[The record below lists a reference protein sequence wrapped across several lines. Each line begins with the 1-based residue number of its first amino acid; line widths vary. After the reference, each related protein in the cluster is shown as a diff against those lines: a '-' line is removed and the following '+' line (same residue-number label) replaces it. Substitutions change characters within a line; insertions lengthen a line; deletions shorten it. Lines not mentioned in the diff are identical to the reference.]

1 MEDTSGQ
8 EKIDEFITKLPADK
22 DEYMMPSASGPV
34 DLSIIEVQ
42 GRAPTTIR
50 FQRGEITHLFNLPQ
64 SVRALYIDQNN
75 FSELPQDGMRNLKI
89 LSCNNNHISRFDAG
103 NFSNLEELYL
113 NKNDIGQLTELPP
126 TLKVLEIN
134 NNYELRIL
142 DLRSA
147 PELKT
152 VNCTSCSNLQQ
163 ITGVCQADSAGFKL
177 NYDRDNGVHVEY
189 IDACTSA
196 SDSTSVKSKSRS
208 KSADETRITVDE
220 YYQLKRKYQMM
231 RKRNVDDIVKMPISL
246 KQKKKMVR
254 AIPNKCVECGG
265 KGGTHFWR
273 ENDVLR
279 AVCEATPKCDLN
291 MRVNAGFYAN
301 INYLMDV
308 TQDDMQEKRANI
320 IRLKMDT
327 LFSYVTESESAK
339 RFKQDLETYQSDD
352 AMFNTYKDYEENMV
366 DDPVKARLVKK
377 KTQEIY
383 RVLRE
388 VRQMLEE
395 YNKTGDKMVLSD
407 AVAKQ
412 VNELHAEIDALRI
425 LKYPVMEMVDDPD
438 MSGVK
443 CLRQTHYNP
452 DLLDYPLH
460 NI

>member
-1 MEDTSGQ
+1 MEDASQ
-8 EKIDEFITKLPADK
+8 QQMIDEFITKLPADK
-22 DEYMMPSASGPV
+22 DEYIIPGAQGPV
-34 DLSIIEVQ
+34 DLSIIEAQ
-42 GRAPTTIR
+42 GRAPTVIR
-50 FQRGEITHLFNLPQ
+50 FQHGEITHLFNLPQ

-75 FSELPQDGMRNLKI
+75 FSELPQDGVRELKI

-126 TLKVLEIN
+126 MLKVLEIN
-134 NNYELRIL
+134 NNNDLRIL

-152 VNCTSCSNLQQ
+152 VSCANCANLQQ

-189 IDACTSA
+189 IDSNV
-196 SDSTSVKSKSRS
+196 SSKSKSS
-208 KSADETRITVDE
+208 KSADEIRITVDE

-246 KQKKKMVR
+246 KKKKKMVR

-279 AVCEATPKCDLN
+279 AICEATPKCDLN
-291 MRVNAGFYAN
+291 LRVNAGFYAN

-327 LFSYVTESESAK
+327 LFNYMTESESAK

-352 AMFNTYKDYEENMV
+352 AMFNTYKDYAENMTN
-366 DDPVKARLVKK
+366 DPVKARLVKK

-383 RVLRE
+383 RVLHE

-395 YNKTGDKMVLSD
+395 YNKTGDKMVLND
-407 AVAKQ
+407 AVEKQ
-412 VNELHAEIDALRI
+412 VKELHTEIDALRN

-438 MSGVK
+438 VDGVK
-443 CLRQTHYNP
+443 YLRQTHYNP

>member
-1 MEDTSGQ
+1 MDDTTGQ
-8 EKIDEFITKLPADK
+8 QMIDEFISKLPADK
-22 DEYMMPSASGPV
+22 DEYVMPSVSGPV
-34 DLSIIEVQ
+34 DLSIIEAQ

-75 FSELPQDGMRNLKI
+75 FSELPQDGMRDLKI

-152 VNCTSCSNLQQ
+152 VSCTSCSNLQQ

-177 NYDRDNGVHVEY
+177 NYDRAGAGVHVEY
-189 IDACTSA
+189 IDSCTSA
-196 SDSTSVKSKSRS
+196 SAKSKSRS
-208 KSADETRITVDE
+208 NSADEIRITVDE

-366 DDPVKARLVKK
+366 NDPVKARLVKK

-412 VNELHAEIDALRI
+412 VNELHAEIDALRN

-443 CLRQTHYNP
+443 HLRQTHYNP
-452 DLLDYPLH
+452 DLLDYPL
-460 NI
+460 NTI

>member
-1 MEDTSGQ
+1 MEDASQ
-8 EKIDEFITKLPADK
+8 QQMIDEFITKLPADK
-22 DEYMMPSASGPV
+22 DEYIIPGAQGPV
-34 DLSIIEVQ
+34 DLSIIEAQ
-42 GRAPTTIR
+42 GRAPTVIR
-50 FQRGEITHLFNLPQ
+50 FQHGEITHLFNLPQ

-75 FSELPQDGMRNLKI
+75 FSELPQDGVRELKI

-126 TLKVLEIN
+126 MLKVLEIN
-134 NNYELRIL
+134 NNNDLRIL

-147 PELKT
+147 PDLKT
-152 VNCTSCSNLQQ
+152 VSCTNCANLQQ
-163 ITGVCQADSAGFKL
+163 ITGVSQADSAGFKL

-189 IDACTSA
+189 IDSNV
-196 SDSTSVKSKSRS
+196 SSKSKSS
-208 KSADETRITVDE
+208 KSADEIRITVDE

-246 KQKKKMVR
+246 KKKKKMVR

-291 MRVNAGFYAN
+291 LRVNAGFYAN

-327 LFSYVTESESAK
+327 LFNYMTESESAK

-352 AMFNTYKDYEENMV
+352 AMFNTYKDYAENMAN
-366 DDPVKARLVKK
+366 DPVKARLVKK

-383 RVLRE
+383 RVLHE

-395 YNKTGDKMVLSD
+395 YNKTGDKMVLND
-407 AVAKQ
+407 AVEKQ
-412 VNELHAEIDALRI
+412 VKELHTDIDALRN

-438 MSGVK
+438 MDGVK
-443 CLRQTHYNP
+443 YLRQTHYNP
-452 DLLDYPLH
+452 DLLDYPLM

>member
-1 MEDTSGQ
+1 MDDTSGQ
-8 EKIDEFITKLPADK
+8 QMIDEFISKLPSDK
-22 DEYMMPSASGPV
+22 DEYVIPGVSGPV
-34 DLSIIEVQ
+34 DLSIIEAQ
-42 GRAPTTIR
+42 GRAPTIIR
-50 FQRGEITHLFNLPQ
+50 FQHGEITHLFNLPQ

-75 FSELPQDGMRNLKI
+75 FSELPQDGMRELKI

-134 NNYELRIL
+134 NNNDLRIL

-147 PELKT
+147 PDLKT
-152 VNCTSCSNLQQ
+152 VSCTNCSNLQQ

-189 IDACTSA
+189 IDAGATS
-196 SDSTSVKSKSRS
+196 SKSKSG
-208 KSADETRITVDE
+208 KSVIENTITVDE

-231 RKRNVDDIVKMPISL
+231 RKRNIDDIVKMPISL
-246 KQKKKMVR
+246 KKKKKMVR

-279 AVCEATPKCDLN
+279 AVCDATPKCDLN
-291 MRVNAGFYAN
+291 LRVNAGFYAN

-327 LFSYVTESESAK
+327 LFNYMTESESAK

-352 AMFNTYKDYEENMV
+352 AMFNTYKDYAENMV
-366 DDPVKARLVKK
+366 NDPIKARLVKK

-383 RVLRE
+383 RVLHE

-407 AVAKQ
+407 AVEKQ
-412 VNELHAEIDALRI
+412 VKELHTEIDALRN

>member
-1 MEDTSGQ
+1 MEDASQ
-8 EKIDEFITKLPADK
+8 QQMIDEFITKLPADK
-22 DEYMMPSASGPV
+22 DEYIIPGAQGPV
-34 DLSIIEVQ
+34 DLSIIEAQ
-42 GRAPTTIR
+42 GRAPTVIR
-50 FQRGEITHLFNLPQ
+50 FQHGEITHLFNLPQ

-75 FSELPQDGMRNLKI
+75 FSELPQDGVRELKI

-126 TLKVLEIN
+126 MLKVLEIN
-134 NNYELRIL
+134 NNNDLRIL

-147 PELKT
+147 PDLKT
-152 VNCTSCSNLQQ
+152 VSCTNCANLQQ
-163 ITGVCQADSAGFKL
+163 ITGVSQADSAGFKL

-189 IDACTSA
+189 IDSNV
-196 SDSTSVKSKSRS
+196 SSKSKSS
-208 KSADETRITVDE
+208 KSVIENSITVDE

-246 KQKKKMVR
+246 KKKKKMVR

-291 MRVNAGFYAN
+291 LRVNAGFYAN

-327 LFSYVTESESAK
+327 LFNYMTESESAK

-352 AMFNTYKDYEENMV
+352 AMFNTYKDYAENMAN
-366 DDPVKARLVKK
+366 DPVKARLVKK

-383 RVLRE
+383 RVLHE

-395 YNKTGDKMVLSD
+395 YNKTGDKMVLND
-407 AVAKQ
+407 AVEKQ
-412 VNELHAEIDALRI
+412 VKELHTDIDALRN

-438 MSGVK
+438 MDGVK
-443 CLRQTHYNP
+443 YLRQTHYNP
-452 DLLDYPLH
+452 DLLDYPLM